1 MTIPGNTFLNAMISD
16 ISAYILAGGKS
27 SRFGENKA
35 LYNYEGTPLVQR
47 VVRTVHAVI
56 PRIGIIANQPELYS
70 FLDLPVYTDIIPGL
84 GPLGGIYTALRRSS
98 TPYVFIAACDMPDI
112 SPDVIRYMI
121 SLAENHDVTIPW
133 NDNFY
138 EPLHAI
144 YSRSCLGTIE
154 RMIERDERRV
164 SAFLEIEAVS
174 TRKVLFDEISA
185 IADPSSIFRNI
196 NFKADLGI

>member
-1 MTIPGNTFLNAMISD
+1 MIPD

-35 LYNYEGTPLVQR
+35 LYNYEGTPLIQR
-47 VVRTVHAVI
+47 IVLTVRAVI
-56 PRIGIIANQPELYS
+56 PRVGIIANQPELYT

-84 GPLGGIYTALRRSS
+84 GPMGGIYTALRHSS
-98 TPYVFIAACDMPDI
+98 TRYVFIAACDMPCI
-112 SPDVIRYMI
+112 SPEVIEYMI
-121 SLAENHDVTIPW
+121 SVAGNHDVTIPW

-154 RMIERDERRV
+154 SMIERDERRV
-164 SAFLEIEAVS
+164 SAFLETEAVS
-174 TRKVLFDEISA
+174 IRRVLFDEIST

-196 NFKADLGI
+196 NFKADLDR